1 MAHDVVADDGAVV
14 DGRWVGARADVDGGE
29 DFTRMATVAAGGY
42 VMSCFSPALEVFAI
56 ERACNCETHCVAK
69 VGSD

>member
-14 DGRWVGARADVDGGE
+14 DGLELGPMWMVSRTARAWPRLPLE
-29 DFTRMATVAAGGY
+29 D

-56 ERACNCETHCVAK
+56 ERACNCEIHCVAK